1 MVSFTGDLLFSTVV
15 YLTNIQI
22 YSINVA
28 YCINHS
34 LLGGKVFEMQA
45 AENQKALGILPGHE
59 VIGTRQLGEWPN
71 DDLVRLWISVS
82 SGIVKYGFV
91 IEYRD
96 LEPPRTGIFDG
107 LKIVVDPDVGF
118 EMQCF
123 LLLHLFGHSVQWVAP
138 SLECKLGELQNTQD
152 KKRFLQVLYDY
163 EFEAACFGMQLILET
178 GVSGLD
184 QWYSDFVST
193 DWRYVERYYQTG
205 VLPGWKTCVVH
216 DCPIILP
223 KPIPELRHRQVEV
236 RFAF

>member
-1 MVSFTGDLLFSTVV
+1 
-15 YLTNIQI
+15 
-22 YSINVA
+22 
-28 YCINHS
+28 
-34 LLGGKVFEMQA
+34 MQA
-45 AENQKALGILPGHE
+45 TQVQREISGHE
-59 VIGTRQLGEWPN
+59 VIGTRHLGEWPN
-71 DDLVRLWISVS
+71 DDLVRLWTKVS

-107 LKIVVDPDVGF
+107 LKIIVDPDVGF

-138 SLECKLGELQNTQD
+138 VIEHKLEDLQSTKDQ
-152 KKRFLQVLYDY
+152 KRFMKVLHDY
-163 EFEAACFGMQLILET
+163 EFEAAGFGMQLIKET

-193 DWRYVERYYQTG
+193 DWRYVERYYEIG
-205 VLPGWKTCVVH
+205 ELPKWETCIVQS
-216 DCPIILP
+216 CPIILP
-223 KPIPELRHRQVEV
+223 IPIPELRHRQVEV